1 MNKNTSSSSPV
12 MLPTINEY
20 LDHYA
25 SHQSD
30 RVWLRDRKG
39 DEFTTWTWQQARQ
52 EVHALSAWME
62 AHFDTAQKED
72 HGAVMGIL
80 SRNRAHWMLAD
91 MAMVCSG
98 NVSAPL
104 FTTMLADTAQYI
116 LEFTKARAIVVGE
129 SANWESIKQILA
141 DDIVVIALPG
151 FDPDMEHIK
160 WNDVLEEYK
169 GQSPAYVAQPDH
181 LMTLPFT
188 SGTTGLP
195 KGVMQNHDSMLI
207 PMQRAAE
214 AFQMT
219 SNARFLSYLP
229 LAHIA
234 ERQLV
239 WIQSL
244 VHCGEVTFN
253 EDLST
258 LARDMAET
266 KPTFFFGA
274 PRVWEQLHQGV
285 LAKLGGQ
292 QALDDALAQDRE
304 GTQQFLQAALGLH
317 EAEYM
322 LTVAAPTP
330 PALIDWYESIGIT
343 LYEGYGQSEAMGLIG
358 NTPEHRRVGSI
369 GKLIDG
375 VEAKILDDGELCVKA
390 TGLAPG
396 YFNNP
401 EKTAETF
408 VDGWVHTGDKAKV
421 DEDGFYYITG
431 RVKDYFKTIQGKFVA
446 PPPIEGEFAQCQEVE
461 QLCLLGRGYSKTV
474 MVVVLSARAMEQDK
488 NSLEKVLIEQ
498 VSRVNAVVD
507 KHARIGAVIVA
518 SEPWTIENGMLTP
531 TLKIKRDEVES
542 MFGKIAEALARSAAE
557 QGATLIEWQRS

>member
-1 MNKNTSSSSPV
+1 MNETSTTASPV
-12 MLPTINEY
+12 ILPTISEY
-20 LDHYA
+20 LDHHA
-25 SHQSD
+25 DQHSD
-30 RVWLRDRKG
+30 RIWLRDRKG
-39 DEFTTWTWQQARQ
+39 DEFTTWTWQQAR
-52 EVHALSAWME
+52 EEAHAVGAWME
-62 AHFDTAQKED
+62 KHFGSAQHDE
-72 HGAVMGIL
+72 HGTVMGVL
-80 SRNRAHWMLAD
+80 SKNRAHWMLAD

-104 FTTMLADTAQYI
+104 FTTMLADTAHYI
-116 LEFTKARAIVVGE
+116 LDFTKARAIVVGE
-129 SANWESIKQILA
+129 AANWESIKQILPQ
-141 DDIVVIALPG
+141 DIVVIALPG
-151 FDPDMEHIK
+151 VDPGVDHIQ
-160 WNDVLEEYK
+160 WNDVLKDFRGQAPDYK
-169 GQSPAYVAQPDH
+169 VDRKD
-181 LMTLPFT
+181 LITLPFT

-207 PMQRAAE
+207 PMQRTGE
-214 AFQMT
+214 AFQMK
-219 SNARFLSYLP
+219 SEARFLSYLP

-258 LARDMAET
+258 LARDMADT

-274 PRVWEQLHQGV
+274 PRVWEQLHQGI

-292 QALDDALAQDRE
+292 QALNDALAQDKE

-322 LTVAAPTP
+322 LTAAAPTP
-330 PALIDWYESIGIT
+330 PALIEWYESIGIT
-343 LYEGYGQSEAMGLIG
+343 LFEGYGQSEAMGLIG
-358 NTPEHRRVGSI
+358 NSPEHRRVGSI

-375 VEAKILDDGELCVKA
+375 VEAKILDDGELCVKS

-396 YFNNP
+396 YYNNP

-408 VDGWVHTGDKAKV
+408 VDGWVHTGDKAKM

-446 PPPIEGEFAQCQEVE
+446 PPPIEGEFAECQDVE

-474 MVVVLSARAMEQDK
+474 MVVVLSERAMQQDK
-488 NSLEKVLIEQ
+488 DVTTQVLKDQ
-498 VSRVNAVVD
+498 AQRVNDTID

-518 SEPWTIENGMLTP
+518 AEPWTIENGMLTP
-531 TLKIKRDEVES
+531 TLKIKRDEVEAR
-542 MFGKIAEALARSAAE
+542 FGKSAEALARSAAE
-557 QGATLIEWQRS
+557 QGAILIDWHGA

>member
-1 MNKNTSSSSPV
+1 MNETSTTASPV
-12 MLPTINEY
+12 ILPTISEY
-20 LDHYA
+20 LDHHA
-25 SHQSD
+25 DQHSD
-30 RVWLRDRKG
+30 RIWLRDRKG
-39 DEFTTWTWQQARQ
+39 DDFTTWTWQQAR
-52 EVHALSAWME
+52 EEAHAVGAWME
-62 AHFDTAQKED
+62 KHFGSAQHDE
-72 HGAVMGIL
+72 HGTVMGIL
-80 SRNRAHWMLAD
+80 SKNRAHWMLAD

-104 FTTMLADTAQYI
+104 FTTMLADTAHYI
-116 LEFTKARAIVVGE
+116 LDFTKARAIVVGE
-129 SANWESIKQILA
+129 AANWESIKQILPQ
-141 DDIVVIALPG
+141 DIVVIALPG
-151 FDPDMEHIK
+151 VDPGVDHIQ
-160 WNDVLEEYK
+160 WNDVLKDFRGQAPDYK
-169 GQSPAYVAQPDH
+169 VDRKD
-181 LMTLPFT
+181 LITLPFT

-207 PMQRAAE
+207 PMQRAGE
-214 AFQMT
+214 AFQMK
-219 SNARFLSYLP
+219 SEARFLSYLP

-258 LARDMAET
+258 LARDMADT

-274 PRVWEQLHQGV
+274 PRVWEQLHQGI

-292 QALDDALAQDRE
+292 QALNDALAQDKE

-322 LTVAAPTP
+322 LTAAAPTP
-330 PALIDWYESIGIT
+330 PALIEWYESIGIT
-343 LYEGYGQSEAMGLIG
+343 LFEGYGQSEAMGLIG
-358 NTPEHRRVGSI
+358 NSPEHRRVGSI

-375 VEAKILDDGELCVKA
+375 VEAKILDDGELCVKS

-396 YFNNP
+396 YYNNP

-408 VDGWVHTGDKAKV
+408 VDGWVHTGDKAKI

-446 PPPIEGEFAQCQEVE
+446 PPPIEGEFAECQDVE

-474 MVVVLSARAMEQDK
+474 MVVVLSERAMQQDK
-488 NSLEKVLIEQ
+488 DVTTQVLKDQ
-498 VSRVNAVVD
+498 AQRVNDTID

-518 SEPWTIENGMLTP
+518 AEPWTIENGMLTP
-531 TLKIKRDEVES
+531 TLKIKRDEVEAR
-542 MFGKIAEALARSAAE
+542 FGKSAEALARSAAE
-557 QGATLIEWQRS
+557 QGAILIDWHGA

>member
-1 MNKNTSSSSPV
+1 MNEASPNTSPV
-12 MLPTINEY
+12 ILPTISEY
-20 LDHYA
+20 LNHHAD
-25 SHQSD
+25 QQGD
-30 RVWLRDRKG
+30 RIWLRDRAG

-52 EVHALSAWME
+52 EAHAVAAWME
-62 AHFDTAQKED
+62 QHFGSAQHDD
-72 HGAVMGIL
+72 HGTVMGIL
-80 SRNRAHWMLAD
+80 SNNRAHWMLAD

-116 LEFTKARAIVVGE
+116 LDFTKARAIVVGQA
-129 SANWESIKQILA
+129 ANWDSIKQILPK
-141 DDIVVIALPG
+141 DIEVIALPG
-151 FDPDMEHIK
+151 FDPGVDHIQ
-160 WNDVLEEYK
+160 WNDVLK
-169 GQSPAYVAQPDH
+169 DFRGQSPSYQVDRQD
-181 LMTLPFT
+181 LVTLPFT

-207 PMQRAAE
+207 PMQRAGE
-214 AFQMT
+214 SFQMK
-219 SNARFLSYLP
+219 SEPRFLSYLP

-239 WIQSL
+239 WIQSM

-258 LARDMAET
+258 LARDMADT

-274 PRVWEQLHQGV
+274 PRVWEQLHQGL

-292 QALDDALAQDRE
+292 QALDDALAQDKE
-304 GTQQFLQAALGLH
+304 GTQQFLQAVLGLH

-322 LTVAAPTP
+322 LTAAAPTP
-330 PALIDWYESIGIT
+330 PALIEWYESIGIT
-343 LYEGYGQSEAMGLIG
+343 LFEGYGQSEAMGLIG
-358 NTPEHRRVGSI
+358 NSPEHRRVGSI
-369 GKLIDG
+369 GKLIEG
-375 VEAKILDDGELCVKA
+375 VEAKILDDGELCVKS

-408 VDGWVHTGDKAKV
+408 VDGWVHTGDKAKI

-446 PPPIEGEFAQCQEVE
+446 PPPIEGEFAECQDVE

-474 MVVVLSARAMEQDK
+474 MIVVLSERAMQQDK
-488 NSLEKVLIEQ
+488 GTTTQVLKDQ
-498 VSRVNAVVD
+498 AQRVNETID

-518 SEPWTIENGMLTP
+518 AEPWTIENGMLTP
-531 TLKIKRDEVES
+531 TLKIKRDEVEAT
-542 MFGKIAEALARSAAE
+542 FGTNAEALARNAAE
-557 QGATLIEWQRS
+557 QGVVIIDWHGV